1 MSFTLKLIN
10 YFLGLFS
17 IRLQR
22 IYKEASPNFDDS
34 IGFIIKKKNP
44 VIFDV
49 GANIGQSIDRFKKL
63 FPNSIIH
70 SFEPQKKIF
79 IILKKKYGN
88 DKNVVLNNFALGTKK
103 DNKKLYVG
111 AKSGTSSFSK
121 FRSNTKWIKQRAA
134 DLGIETKN
142 YLKHVENVKINTLDN
157 YIKKNRISEIDLLK
171 LDAETHEDK
180 ILKGLKKNLNKVN
193 LIECEVHLG
202 NNYTRYLKFYDIEKI
217 LNPNRFRLVG
227 IFNVKENNLYKS
239 SMLAVICLYKNL
251 KF

>member
-1 MSFTLKLIN
+1 MNFILKLIN
-10 YFLGLFS
+10 YFFGLFS
-17 IRLQR
+17 IRLSR
-22 IYKEASPNFDDS
+22 VYEAASPNFDDN
-34 IGFIIKKKNP
+34 IEFIIKKKNP
-44 VIFDV
+44 IIFDV

-70 SFEPQKKIF
+70 SFEPQQEIF
-79 IILKKKYGN
+79 KILKKKYGN
-88 DKNVVLNNFALGTKK
+88 DKNVILNNFALGTKK

-121 FRSNTKWIKQRAA
+121 FRSNTEWIKQRAA
-134 DLGIETKN
+134 ELGIKPKQ

-157 YIKKNRISEIDLLK
+157 YIIKNKISKIDLLK

-180 ILKGLKKNLNKVN
+180 ILSGLKKNLNKVN

-202 NNYTRYLKFYDIEKI
+202 DNYSRYLKFYDIEKI

-227 IFNVKENNLYKS
+227 IFNVKENNIYKS